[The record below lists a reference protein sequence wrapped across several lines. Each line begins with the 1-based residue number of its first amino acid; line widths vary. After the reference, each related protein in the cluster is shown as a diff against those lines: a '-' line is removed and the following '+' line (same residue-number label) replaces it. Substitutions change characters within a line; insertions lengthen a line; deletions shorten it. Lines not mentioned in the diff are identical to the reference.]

1 MDPVQRRQ
9 LGAKYYQ
16 QIDKVKR
23 DSTKLS
29 LIREYH
35 RLGVYKSVLL
45 QAVTDSFIK
54 KHQAEIDDIF
64 KS

>member
-23 DSTKLS
+23 DSTKLN

-35 RLGVYKSVLL
+35 QLGVYKSVLL
-45 QAVTDSFIK
+45 QKTPGVN
-54 KHQAEIDDIF
+54 
-64 KS
+64 

>member
-23 DSTKLS
+23 DSTKLN

-35 RLGVYKSVLL
+35 QLGVYKSVLL
-45 QAVTDSFIK
+45 QAVTVSFIK
-54 KHQAEIDDIF
+54 KHQAEINDIF